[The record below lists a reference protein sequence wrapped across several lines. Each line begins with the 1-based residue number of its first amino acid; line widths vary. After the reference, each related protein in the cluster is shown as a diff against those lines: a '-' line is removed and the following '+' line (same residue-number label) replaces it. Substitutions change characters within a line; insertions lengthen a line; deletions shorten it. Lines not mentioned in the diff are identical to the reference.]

1 MAKFILLR
9 KINYKKRSRNQSTS
23 LEYNGVYTD
32 KVTDMQLFV
41 YDEQN
46 VLEFQDIKVAGFI
59 LNKDLKKCNWLNIH
73 GLNDT
78 IVIKELVDKLHLNTI
93 IVSDI
98 LNISRGTRLDE
109 IDDTLFF
116 TVKSILPVE
125 NDYEAIS
132 IEQISFLIQDGLIIS
147 FQEKRGDFFTHIRE
161 RIRANTGLVRKKKVD
176 YLLYL
181 LLDAIIENFYI
192 TIEAKENDIEK
203 ILLESKISDSL
214 TIINKIE
221 KIKDIMHFLKRSLVP
236 LKDALYTI
244 KTIKEDDEFNSI
256 EPSNFIFF
264 SRLHQKTVE
273 LLEQIEYDKSSLDSA
288 SNFFYTSQNH
298 KMNEV
303 MKTLTVISS
312 VFLPLTFVAGIYGMN
327 FKYMPELNFQ
337 YGYYTILGLMFFIV
351 IVMLFYF
358 KKKKWF

>member
-1 MAKFILLR
+1 LR
-9 KINYKKRSRNQSTS
+9 RIKYKKGRRVQGAS

-32 KVTDMQLFV
+32 KATDMQLFV
-41 YDEQN
+41 YNEQS
-46 VLEFQDIKVAGFI
+46 VVEFQKINVAEFVKSRD
-59 LNKDLKKCNWLNIH
+59 LNQCNWLNIH

-78 IVIKELVDKLHLNTI
+78 LVIKELADKLNLNSI
-93 IVSDI
+93 FVSDI
-98 LNISRGTRLDE
+98 LNITRGTRLDE
-109 IDDTLFF
+109 IDETLFF
-116 TVKSILPVE
+116 SIKSILP
-125 NDYEAIS
+125 NDGDYASIS

-161 RIRANTGLVRKKKVD
+161 RLRTNSGIVRKKKVD

-192 TIEAKENDIEK
+192 TIENKENEIEK
-203 ILLESKISDSL
+203 ILLESKSSDSP
-214 TIINKIE
+214 IIIEKIE
-221 KIKDIMHFLKRSLVP
+221 KIKEVMHFLKRSLVP

-256 EPSNFIFF
+256 EQSNYVFF
-264 SRLHQKTVE
+264 SRLHQKTLE
-273 LLEQIEYDKSSLDSA
+273 LLDQIEYDMGSLDSA
-288 SNFFYTSQNH
+288 SNFFYTAQNH

-312 VFLPLTFVAGIYGMN
+312 VFLPLTFIAGIYGMN
-327 FKYMPELNFQ
+327 FKFMPELNYQ
-337 YGYYTILGLMFFIV
+337 YGYYIIIGLMFLIV
-351 IVMLFYF
+351 IVMLYYF